1 MKKYVF
7 IGAYDKTD
15 MLIYIAKILT
25 LMNKKV
31 LIVDTTLLKKSRYIV
46 PTMVQEKKYVT
57 NYEEIDFA
65 IGFENFEEIEKYQE
79 NTVGKKFDYDIV
91 LLDIDRA
98 IAYKQFQ
105 ITSEDR
111 HYLVTSFDV
120 YNVKR
125 AVQVLSHIDKK
136 ALVTRIYCT
145 KRMLQE
151 EDEFLRYLASKLK
164 INWDEKN
171 VIYFPFETDDLDAI
185 FVNQRSGR
193 IQMKGLSRNFI
204 DAILYIVEDITGE
217 SNNNV
222 RKIFRR
228 LES

>member
-79 NTVGKKFDYDIV
+79 NTIGKKIDYDIV

-136 ALVTRIYCT
+136 ALVTGIYCT

-151 EDEFLRYLASKLK
+151 EDEFLRYLASKLN

>member
-46 PTMVQEKKYVT
+46 PAMVQEKQYIT

-65 IGFENFEEIEKYQE
+65 IGFESFEEIAKYQE
-79 NTVGKKFDYDIV
+79 NTVGKIIDYDIV

-98 IAYKQFQ
+98 ISYKQFQ
-105 ITSEDR
+105 ITSKDR

-136 ALVTRIYCT
+136 AIVTRIYST
-145 KRMLQE
+145 KKMLQE
-151 EDEFLRYLASKLK
+151 EDEYLRYLASKLD

-204 DAILYIVEDITGE
+204 DAILYLVEDITGE

>member
-15 MLIYIAKILT
+15 MLVYIAKILT

-31 LIVDTTLLKKSRYIV
+31 LIIDTTLLKKSRYIV
-46 PTMVQEKKYVT
+46 PTMVQEKQYIT
-57 NYEEIDFA
+57 NYEEIDLA
-65 IGFENFEEIEKYQE
+65 IGFESFEEIEKYQE
-79 NTVGKKFDYDIV
+79 KTIGKKLDYDIV

-98 IAYKQFQ
+98 ISYKQFK

-125 AVQVLSHIDKK
+125 AVQVLSHIEKN

-145 KRMLQE
+145 NKMLQE
-151 EDEFLRYLASKLK
+151 EDEYLRFLAARLN

-185 FVNQRSGR
+185 YVNQRSGR
-193 IQMKGLSRNFI
+193 IQMKGLSRTFI
-204 DAILYIVEDITGE
+204 DAILYLVEDISSE

-222 RKIFRR
+222 RKAFRK

>member
-15 MLIYIAKILT
+15 MLVYIAKILT

-31 LIVDTTLLKKSRYIV
+31 LIIDTTLLKKSRYIV
-46 PTMVQEKKYVT
+46 PTMVQEKQYIT
-57 NYEEIDFA
+57 NYEEIDLA
-65 IGFENFEEIEKYQE
+65 IGFESFEEIEKYQE
-79 NTVGKKFDYDIV
+79 KTIGKKLDYDIV

-125 AVQVLSHIDKK
+125 AVQVLSHIEKN

-145 KRMLQE
+145 KKMLQE
-151 EDEFLRYLASKLK
+151 EDEYLRFLAARLN

-185 FVNQRSGR
+185 YVNQRAGR
-193 IQMKGLSRNFI
+193 IQMKGLSRTFI
-204 DAILYIVEDITGE
+204 DAILYLVEDISSE